1 MASDTPI
8 IHDPNGHSLTPGNLG
23 TLCSDRM
30 VASEAYRQP
39 EAYPEYWMGSLLR
52 YASQEYFNRDPYE
65 FGNEIFDF
73 IRRLSNGHVFIAA
86 YEYHGILWDINRDS
100 WPSFSIFSPKDRL
113 RIMRRAVR
121 LLWEECWEDWLWSL
135 DPEKQSQAS
144 EDSQWAA
151 LQGIPPIHTTY
162 ERQRTTAL
170 RSILC
175 HPYQAAEQI
184 VEAAQRRYEYWRRKT
199 KEKAT

>member
-1 MASDTPI
+1 
-8 IHDPNGHSLTPGNLG
+8 
-23 TLCSDRM
+23 
-30 VASEAYRQP
+30 
-39 EAYPEYWMGSLLR
+39 MGSLLR
-52 YASQEYFNRDPYE
+52 YASQEYFNRDSYE

-86 YEYHGILWDINRDS
+86 YEYHGILWDINGDR

-151 LQGIPPIHTTY
+151 LQGIPPFHTTY
-162 ERQRTTAL
+162 EHQRTTAL
-170 RSILC
+170 RSILR

-184 VEAAQRRYEYWRRKT
+184 AEAAQRRYEYWRRKT